1 MNSLYTLGVR
11 QTSSIQADLER
22 MRGGDSSASLLG
34 WLLSNCLH
42 PRYVQVCTP
51 LTLLLG
57 QVSASLSAM
66 NRTIDDY
73 DSMARRE
80 MIKAKQEKAV
90 VYVRLSL
97 EARGKLT

>member
-1 MNSLYTLGVR
+1 
-11 QTSSIQADLER
+11 
-22 MRGGDSSASLLG
+22 
-34 WLLSNCLH
+34 
-42 PRYVQVCTP
+42 
-51 LTLLLG
+51 
-57 QVSASLSAM
+57 M

-97 EARGKLT
+97 EAREKLT